1 MDYNKP
7 TDELDKEL
15 SDVKITGLDGYYKEN
30 SHYLADEKKAFYY
43 YMKDI
48 IESKNMLLK
57 DVYLRADLSESFG
70 SKIITMEK
78 HTKKRDVILRLCM
91 AGHFTLL
98 EINRALKL
106 YGMQP
111 LYSKDRRD
119 ACLIVAISNRM
130 YEMYDVND
138 FLIQNGFNPL
148 Q

>member
-15 SDVKITGLDGYYKEN
+15 SDVKITGLDDYYKEN
-30 SHYLADEKKAFYY
+30 SHYLSDEKKAFYY

-48 IESKNMLLK
+48 IEAKNILLK
-57 DVYLRADLSESFG
+57 DIYLRADLSESFG

-78 HTKKRDVILRLCM
+78 HTKKRDVILRLCL

-138 FLIQNGFNPL
+138 FLIQNGFDPL

>member
-7 TDELDKEL
+7 TDELDKKL
-15 SDVKITGLDGYYKEN
+15 SDVKITGLDDYYKEN

-78 HTKKRDVILRLCM
+78 HTKKRDVILRLCL
-91 AGHFTLL
+91 AGHFTLI

-138 FLIQNGFNPL
+138 FLIQNGFDPL